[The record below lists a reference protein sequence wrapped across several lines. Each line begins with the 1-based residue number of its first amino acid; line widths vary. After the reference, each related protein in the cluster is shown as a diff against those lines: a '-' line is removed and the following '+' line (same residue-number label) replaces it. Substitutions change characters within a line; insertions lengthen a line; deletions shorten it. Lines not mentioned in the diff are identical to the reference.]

1 MSDDEDRA
9 KIRFCPKCGEVL
21 AQKHTETRGRAA
33 CKQHGEIFVDLN
45 P

>member
-1 MSDDEDRA
+1 MSDDKA

-21 AQKHTETRGRAA
+21 SQKHMKDRGRAA
-33 CKQHGEIFVDLN
+33 CNQHGEIFVDLN